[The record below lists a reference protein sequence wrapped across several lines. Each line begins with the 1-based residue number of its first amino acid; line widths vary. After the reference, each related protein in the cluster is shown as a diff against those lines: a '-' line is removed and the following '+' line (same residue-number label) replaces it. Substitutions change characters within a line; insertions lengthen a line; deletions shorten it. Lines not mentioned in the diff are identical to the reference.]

1 MQTAHSEEWR
11 PGFAKRA
18 ENFSDVVGLAESW
31 RWSPGETIARVAGAV
46 LKGTPTLTIPQRMT
60 LLIYV
65 EHLNQERLEQDAA
78 RIAAAAA
85 KLLPQPERNNDQTA
99 LWGWRQHG
107 ARILVMLAIALED
120 PEVRSPC
127 GYFGRLAGQDRGAV
141 DLRLN
146 LARILRTK
154 GEVPPPEPAPSV
166 VADGEAQA
174 RRLAEDLVAPP
185 GTEDPKWQAIAVE
198 LRRIL
203 REGKFGSWFGRV
215 GFGGVTDGVL
225 TLSTISAVAA
235 DRIRSEFIPEIL
247 AAAEAADVF
256 VERVVIT
263 TRKP

>member
-1 MQTAHSEEWR
+1 MEAD
-11 PGFAKRA
+11 PA
-18 ENFSDVVGLAESW
+18 E
-31 RWSPGETIARVAGAV
+31 P
-46 LKGTPTLTIPQRMT
+46 
-60 LLIYV
+60 
-65 EHLNQERLEQDAA
+65 
-78 RIAAAAA
+78 AA
-85 KLLPQPERNNDQTA
+85 KLSLAQDAPQLDGDRLPLGVLGP
-99 LWGWRQHG
+99 
-107 ARILVMLAIALED
+107 
-120 PEVRSPC
+120 
-127 GYFGRLAGQDRGAV
+127 
-141 DLRLN
+141 
-146 LARILRTK
+146 
-154 GEVPPPEPAPSV
+154 
-166 VADGEAQA
+166 